1 MLGHRETR
9 SVVAD
14 TTQVF
19 AKTTPEA
26 PPGFTNVKNGRA
38 SVTGYAVHKIT
49 GLAGEMA
56 TDRKRV
62 VRAGRI
68 SVSGLMYWQVWKRG
82 R

>member
-1 MLGHRETR
+1 MELKCWATGDP
-9 SVVAD
+9 V
-14 TTQVF
+14 VF

-62 VRAGRI
+62 VRGSYLGIRADVLASMVTGALTRT
-68 SVSGLMYWQVWKRG
+68 
-82 R
+82 